1 MAIAGNQTSSGTLD
15 VGGAQLYYEV
25 SGAGH
30 PLVMSH
36 AGIADHS
43 MWDEQFA
50 ELAKQYRVVRYD
62 TRGFGKTITEDVE
75 FSNREDLRKLL
86 YHLGIERTYLM
97 GCSRGGQIAT
107 DFTIE
112 FPQMVAALI
121 SVCGGLSGMNEVK
134 LSEAEDRLFAE
145 MEKAEEAEEWVRV
158 ADLDVAVWAVGP
170 NRSPE
175 QVDPQLRERVKQMCL
190 TNYTTHKTHGKPQV
204 LTPPAAPR
212 LGQVNIPALIIIGE
226 YDTSGAHAAA
236 DTLAAGIRGA
246 RKVLMRDTAH
256 VPSMEKPQEFNR
268 LVLDFLGG
276 LTA

>member
-1 MAIAGNQTSSGTLD
+1 MAIVGTRTLSGTLD

-25 SGAGH
+25 AGAGH
-30 PLVMSH
+30 PLVMIH
-36 AGIADHS
+36 AGIADQS

-50 ELAKQYRVVRYD
+50 EFAKQYRAVRYD

-86 YHLGIERTYLM
+86 EHLGIERTYLM

-112 FPQMVAALI
+112 FPQMAAALV
-121 SVCGGLSGMNEVK
+121 SVCGGLSGMSEVK
-134 LSEAEDRLFAE
+134 LSDAEAQLFAE
-145 MEKAEEAEEWVRV
+145 MEKAEEAEDWARV
-158 ADLDVAVWAVGP
+158 ADLDVAVWVVGP
-170 NRSPE
+170 KRNPE
-175 QVDPQLRERVKQMCL
+175 QVDPQLRERVRQMCL
-190 TNYTTHKTHGKPQV
+190 TNYTNHKTHGKPQV

-212 LGQVNIPALIIIGE
+212 LGGVNIPALIIIGE
-226 YDTSGAHAAA
+226 NDTSDAHAAA
-236 DTLAAGIRGA
+236 DTLATGIGGA

-276 LTA
+276 LPA